1 MPRLRA
7 VHPNAGVEAWYRRQL
22 DKQVQEMQASVV
34 YWLSAN
40 YRASG
45 AAVAMDASPAVMMRN
60 AMQKL
65 AKRWTRRFDD
75 MAQKLADRFANDA
88 MKNADAS
95 LATAFKDAGFTVEFK
110 MASQMNN
117 ALQATIAE
125 NVGLIRSIP
134 EKYFTE
140 VEGLVMR
147 SVARGRDLSY
157 LTDELQKR
165 YGISTITFADEGTLA
180 TGLKLTEATGAVISQ
195 GAAPAV
201 VDDIFTA
208 ILAKEQDW
216 VTFSTTFA
224 VTKDQANAFALWTN
238 SQNHRFAYV
247 PWDASGTAI
256 VAGSSNA
263 LVYDIINTYAYNDT
277 CPVYGYPTGDIRING
292 GTGSDGQTGSS
303 LLTGNGGAS
312 YFGGG
317 GRAGSQAGIAGAAPG
332 SGGGGAYDLGF
343 IGTAFTG
350 GDGATGM
357 AIVEEFA

>member
-1 MPRLRA
+1 
-7 VHPNAGVEAWYRRQL
+7 
-22 DKQVQEMQASVV
+22 MQASVV

-95 LATAFKDAGFTVEFK
+95 LARAFKDAGFTVEFK
-110 MASQMNN
+110 MTSQMNN

-165 YGISTITFADEGTLA
+165 YGITRRRAAFISRDQNNKATSVVQSARQQALGITQGIWKHSHAGKKPRQSHVKANGRLFDLSEGMLIDGEHIMPGELPNCRCTW
-180 TGLKLTEATGAVISQ
+180 EAVIPGLS
-195 GAAPAV
+195 
-201 VDDIFTA
+201 
-208 ILAKEQDW
+208 KQD
-216 VTFSTTFA
+216 
-224 VTKDQANAFALWTN
+224 
-238 SQNHRFAYV
+238 
-247 PWDASGTAI
+247 
-256 VAGSSNA
+256 
-263 LVYDIINTYAYNDT
+263 
-277 CPVYGYPTGDIRING
+277 
-292 GTGSDGQTGSS
+292 
-303 LLTGNGGAS
+303 
-312 YFGGG
+312 
-317 GRAGSQAGIAGAAPG
+317 
-332 SGGGGAYDLGF
+332 
-343 IGTAFTG
+343 
-350 GDGATGM
+350 
-357 AIVEEFA
+357 

>member
-1 MPRLRA
+1 
-7 VHPNAGVEAWYRRQL
+7 
-22 DKQVQEMQASVV
+22 MQASVV

-95 LATAFKDAGFTVEFK
+95 LATTFKDAGFTVEFK
-110 MASQMNN
+110 MTSQMNN

-165 YGISTITFADEGTLA
+165 YGITRLRAAFIARDQNNKATSVVQSARQQALGITQGIWKHSHAGKKPRQSHVKANGRLFDLSEGMLIDGEHIMPGELPNCRCTW
-180 TGLKLTEATGAVISQ
+180 EAVIPGLS
-195 GAAPAV
+195 
-201 VDDIFTA
+201 
-208 ILAKEQDW
+208 KQD
-216 VTFSTTFA
+216 
-224 VTKDQANAFALWTN
+224 
-238 SQNHRFAYV
+238 
-247 PWDASGTAI
+247 
-256 VAGSSNA
+256 
-263 LVYDIINTYAYNDT
+263 
-277 CPVYGYPTGDIRING
+277 
-292 GTGSDGQTGSS
+292 
-303 LLTGNGGAS
+303 
-312 YFGGG
+312 
-317 GRAGSQAGIAGAAPG
+317 
-332 SGGGGAYDLGF
+332 
-343 IGTAFTG
+343 
-350 GDGATGM
+350 
-357 AIVEEFA
+357 